1 MKGLPNSISW
11 QASGCCSCNS
21 PHINSQKLIKTI
33 SPHKPQF
40 AKTNLNLQSNKTP
53 ICVFLVSILMHFYK
67 KQVNSHPGRKN
78 YPNHLNTFSS
88 SFATIEPWRINIMR
102 RINLR
107 IAELRKTKG
116 FTQQEVADAVGVSC
130 QTVSK

>member
-40 AKTNLNLQSNKTP
+40 AEIYVIVLERKYKTRPKLRKNDSQATCHTGKIVCNLAEQKLQNNQNTNNSQE
-53 ICVFLVSILMHFYK
+53 YK
-67 KQVNSHPGRKN
+67 KLSNNLTIRRKV
-78 YPNHLNTFSS
+78 
-88 SFATIEPWRINIMR
+88 TIYRC
-102 RINLR
+102 
-107 IAELRKTKG
+107 KK
-116 FTQQEVADAVGVSC
+116 
-130 QTVSK
+130 